1 MSLANAVRQV
11 ANGTDAN
18 VAKVLLDLKSENTQM
33 RAQLARLEGADAAG
47 AKRARLL
54 ASPAPSDASAAD
66 LEATCRTKGFC
77 FRFNKG
83 SCPEA
88 KCRYKHRCA
97 ICGKSDADCPKGAS
111 ACANAYL

>member
-66 LEATCRTKGFC
+66 LEATCRTKGHAHALIV
-77 FRFNKG
+77 R
-83 SCPEA
+83 A
-88 KCRYKHRCA
+88 CRAVLCVPCRAVPCRA
-97 ICGKSDADCPKGAS
+97 VPAVPAAWGGD
-111 ACANAYL
+111 